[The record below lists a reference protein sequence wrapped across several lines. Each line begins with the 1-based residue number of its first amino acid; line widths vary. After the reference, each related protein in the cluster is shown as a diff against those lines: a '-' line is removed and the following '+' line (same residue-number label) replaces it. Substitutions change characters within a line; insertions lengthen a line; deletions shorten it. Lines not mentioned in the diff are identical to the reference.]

1 MESVIRDK
9 PFGRIIKNMCDEAK
23 NVCSVLYNSAYYLDK
38 KEQPFS
44 DFPILLYLQEKNKT
58 PSIENCYRND
68 RVARDSIGA
77 TGEAMKLNIK
87 RELPNCIYFCVL
99 SVVQTVV

>member
-1 MESVIRDK
+1 
-9 PFGRIIKNMCDEAK
+9 MCDEAK
-23 NVCSVLYNSAYYLDK
+23 NVCSVLYNSAYYLDE

-44 DFPILLYLQEKNKT
+44 DFPILLYLPEKKTKT

-68 RVARDSIGA
+68 RAARDSINA
-77 TGEAMKLNIK
+77 IGEAMKLNIK
-87 RELPNCIYFCVL
+87 RELPNCIHFSVL

>member
-23 NVCSVLYNSAYYLDK
+23 NVCSVLYNSAYYLDE

-44 DFPILLYLQEKNKT
+44 DFPILLYLLEKKPKLPALRTATEMIVLLEILST
-58 PSIENCYRND
+58 PL
-68 RVARDSIGA
+68 V
-77 TGEAMKLNIK
+77 KL
-87 RELPNCIYFCVL
+87 
-99 SVVQTVV
+99 

>member
-1 MESVIRDK
+1 
-9 PFGRIIKNMCDEAK
+9 MCDEAK
-23 NVCSVLYNSAYYLDK
+23 NVCSVLYNSAYYLDE

-44 DFPILLYLQEKNKT
+44 DFPILLYLLEKKKT

-68 RVARDSIGA
+68 HAAQDSINA
-77 TGEAMKLNIK
+77 IGEAMKLNIK
-87 RELPNCIYFCVL
+87 RELPNCIHFCVL